1 MRIRWKAK
9 PGYGDVISPI
19 CYAHNLS
26 EHLQTKVWLEFVHFN
41 PEGVRDRYE
50 APDTDDSSFIGGNLF
65 ALVRKGDSEVELLRT
80 YNENMPVQ
88 HTNLFDKNKFHNYR
102 LASNNWMQPGNASR
116 RGNYVT
122 FITTE
127 QNKVPFTDYPVPS
140 AKLWKDPVSDWST
153 IYDRFESKKFVSYQ
167 TPLADAIQTLL
178 HTKLAIGYHGSAMWL
193 ARFLGVP
200 SVIISGN
207 RKLTE
212 RSFPNAV
219 VLSEFAMDDTLQQE
233 ATNRTLKSM
242 YKLHQHRKKGTVIWM
257 PE

>member
-9 PGYGDVISPI
+9 PGYGDIVSPI

-41 PEGVRDRYE
+41 SE
-50 APDTDDSSFIGGNLF
+50 APDTEESSFIGDKLF
-65 ALVRKGDSEVELLRT
+65 ALVQKGDSEVELLRT

-102 LASNNWMQPGNASR
+102 VASNHWICNASR
-116 RGNYVT
+116 RGDYVT

-140 AKLWKDPVSDWST
+140 AKLWKDPVSDWSS
-153 IYDRFESKKFVSYQ
+153 IYDRFERTKFVSYQ
-167 TPLADAIQTLL
+167 TPLADAIKTLL

-219 VLSEFAMDDTLQQE
+219 VLSEFAMDETLQQE
-233 ATNRTLKSM
+233 AVNRTLKSM